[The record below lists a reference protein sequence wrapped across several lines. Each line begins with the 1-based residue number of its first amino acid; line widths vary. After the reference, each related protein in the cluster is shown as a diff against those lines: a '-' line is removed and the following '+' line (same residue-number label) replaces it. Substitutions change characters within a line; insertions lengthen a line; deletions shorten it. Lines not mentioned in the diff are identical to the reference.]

1 MHQLIMKDVVMI
13 LSGDWN
19 TNFLQ
24 EIVKLNELKNLYLTF
39 NLINTV
45 KSPTGSMKV
54 HCYA

>member
-1 MHQLIMKDVVMI
+1 MI
-13 LSGDWN
+13 LNGDWN

-39 NLINTV
+39 NLTNIV
-45 KSPTGSMKV
+45 KSPTRSMKV